1 MNDAFIKTDLGICPS
16 NPITVGMGKPEF
28 VEFVKTLNIG
38 FYRHGVTTLGVWYR
52 MMTIYASSDDG
63 TGQGVG
69 DTDFRY
75 TITEDSKYGLCV
87 YEQRCGRTRGCFW
100 SDPEEARFST
110 DKGFFNAVQE
120 IINAFSYDRI
130 WHSRIGKLE
139 RW

>member
-1 MNDAFIKTDLGICPS
+1 ME
-16 NPITVGMGKPEF
+16 TVKELSF
-28 VEFVKTLNIG
+28 G
-38 FYRHGVTTLGVWYR
+38 FYRFGVTTLGGWYR

-69 DTDFRY
+69 DTDFKY
-75 TITEDSKYGLCV
+75 TIEEDSENGLYV

-100 SDPEEARFST
+100 TDPEESRFST

-120 IINAFSYDRI
+120 IINAFSYDRVSP
-130 WHSRIGKLE
+130 SRIGELE

>member
-1 MNDAFIKTDLGICPS
+1 ME
-16 NPITVGMGKPEF
+16 TVKELSF
-28 VEFVKTLNIG
+28 G
-38 FYRHGVTTLGVWYR
+38 FYRCGVTTLGVWYR

-69 DTDFRY
+69 DTDFKY
-75 TITEDSKYGLCV
+75 TIEEDSESGLYV

-100 SDPEEARFST
+100 TDMEESWFSRYHS
-110 DKGFFNAVQE
+110 FFEAVQE
-120 IINAFSYDRI
+120 IIREFGHERV